1 MKTKLVYVLMLAT
14 IIITT
19 AHAENTY
26 VSVMKKNL
34 SMLDTISRQMDVNGF
49 VSLANKFDLIAKKE
63 QSEWLPMYYAAYC
76 YCIANY
82 GLNSKKQKD
91 SFVDKAEQYIDQA
104 AERAGEENDEIVLLK
119 AYIIQARSNVDPKS
133 RARKYSGQVENLLK
147 KVEKLNGENPRIYFM
162 RGENLYYTP
171 KMFGGGKDK
180 AKPVLEMAIE
190 KYSTFVLKDELY
202 PSWGK
207 ERTMT
212 LLSDCN

>member
-1 MKTKLVYVLMLAT
+1 MKIKLVFVLML
-14 IIITT
+14 TT
-19 AHAENTY
+19 LVGSIARAENTY
-26 VSVMKKNL
+26 QLVMKENL
-34 SMLDTISRQMDVNGF
+34 SRLDTVSMLMDVNGF
-49 VSLANKFDLIAKKE
+49 VGLANKFNLIAQKE
-63 QSEWLPMYYAAYC
+63 QDEWLPMYYAAYC

-82 GLNSKKQKD
+82 GLESKKQKD
-91 SFVDKAEQYIDQA
+91 SFVDKAEHYIDKA

-133 RARKYSGQVENLLK
+133 RARKYSEQVENLLK
-147 KVEKLNGENPRIYFM
+147 KVENLNSNNPRIYFM

-171 KMFGGGKDK
+171 KMFGGGKEK

-212 LLSDCN
+212 LLVDCN